1 MMGSL
6 FMPEKVKSAPE
17 PSSEAAVVR
26 RLLGYLHGDTATIL
40 GVAVALLVAASASA
54 LAPALIGRAID
65 QFISAGDRS
74 GLAQTMLLLFGVYIL
89 GYLGFMGQ
97 IRSIGKL
104 SQQLLKRLRL
114 DIFAHVQRLSMSFF
128 DKAGTGDV
136 MSRLVNDSEVIGN
149 LFSQSLVQALG
160 SMFNLAAI
168 VVAMFAL
175 NWQLALVTL
184 VVVPIM
190 FVATRFFSARA
201 RVAQRLTRETL
212 GHLSEHLEED
222 LTSVR
227 EVQAFRRE
235 DQNIQHFEG
244 DSAAYRDASVQAAS
258 ITAVFA
264 PTMDVL
270 STVATALVAGVGGW
284 LAFNDV
290 VTVGVVVAFLA
301 YTDRFFRPVQQISTF
316 YTQMQAAFAASER
329 VFELLDT
336 PPTVVDRQDAKTL
349 PSVEGYVRFDDVY
362 FGYDEDELI
371 LTGLSLEAKSGE
383 TVALVGA
390 TGAGKSTIIN
400 LISRFYDVNS
410 GVVSIDGY
418 DVRDVTVRSLRQQLG
433 EVPQNSFLFANTV
446 ADNIRYGLPE
456 VPLAGVIEA
465 AKAARA
471 HEFIEALPNGYDTE
485 LGERGVTLSQGQRQ
499 LLCIAR
505 AILANPRLLILDEAT
520 SNIDT
525 RTERLVQ
532 QAIDALLKGRTA
544 FVIAHRLST
553 IRNADQIMV
562 IERGQVAERGTHAE
576 LLAFDGMY
584 AALYQK
590 QAQTLN
596 PSLVGK

>member
-1 MMGSL
+1 MS
-6 FMPEKVKSAPE
+6 EKVMP
-17 PSSEAAVVR
+17 PSPSTDAAVLR
-26 RLLGYLHGDTATIL
+26 RLLGYLRGDTTTIL
-40 GVAVALLVAASASA
+40 GIAVALVAAASASA

-65 QFISAGDRS
+65 EFISAGDRS
-74 GLAQTMLLLFGVYIL
+74 GLAQTMLLLFGVYIV

-114 DIFAHVQRLSMSFF
+114 DIFKHVQRLSMRFF
-128 DKAGTGDV
+128 DKEGTGDL

-149 LFSQSLVQALG
+149 LFSQSLIQALG
-160 SMFNLAAI
+160 SMFNLTAI

-184 VVVPIM
+184 IVVPIM
-190 FVATRFFSARA
+190 FAATRFFSARA
-201 RVAQRLTRETL
+201 RIAQRRTRETL

-227 EVQAFRRE
+227 EIQAFRRE
-235 DQNIQHFEG
+235 DQNIQHFER

-258 ITAVFA
+258 ITAIFA

-270 STVATALVAGVGGW
+270 STVAIAIVAGVGGW

-301 YTDRFFRPVQQISTF
+301 YVDRFFRPVQQISTF

-336 PPTVVDRQDAKTL
+336 PPTVVDRQDAISL
-349 PSVEGYVRFDDVY
+349 PAVEGSVRFNNVN
-362 FGYDEDELI
+362 FGYEEDEMI
-371 LTGLSLEAKSGE
+371 LTGLSLEAKPGE

-400 LISRFYDVNS
+400 LVSRFYDVNS
-410 GVVSIDGY
+410 GSVSIDAN
-418 DVRDVTVRSLRQQLG
+418 DVRRVTIRSLRQQLG

-446 ADNIRYGLPE
+446 ANNIRYGQPE
-456 VPLAGVIEA
+456 APLDAVIEA

-505 AILANPRLLILDEAT
+505 AILADPRLLIFDEAT

-532 QAIDALLKGRTA
+532 QAIDEVLKGRTA

-553 IRNADQIMV
+553 IRHADQIMV
-562 IERGQVAERGTHAE
+562 IEQGQVAEQGTHTE
-576 LLAFDGMY
+576 LLALDGIY
-584 AALYQK
+584 AALYRT
-590 QAQTLN
+590 QAQTLDR
-596 PSLVGK
+596 PPRV